1 MKYIIL
7 TLLIMT
13 AGMQNFAQERNLE
26 KMKHEIQQ
34 AIDSSQGTFAVAFKD
49 LKTGN
54 RFSINGDEIFH
65 AASTMKTP
73 VMMEVFKQVSE
84 GRYAL
89 TDSVLIKNE
98 FKSIVD
104 GSLFSLD
111 STDDSDRELYKE
123 IDSKQTLFSLMR
135 RMIDMS
141 SNLATNLIIDLV
153 GAKNVNTTM
162 EKLGL
167 KNLKVLRGV
176 EDQKAY
182 DMKLNNVTTAND
194 QLILYEKIAKGKFI
208 NKRSCE
214 EMVEILSKQK
224 HNEIIPAY
232 LPKNILIAH
241 KTGSITGVEHDG
253 GIIFLP
259 DGHKYI
265 LILLSKELVDA
276 KAGIETLA
284 KISKIVYEYV
294 AGSKYHICL

>member
-1 MKYIIL
+1 MRYLIL
-7 TLLIMT
+7 TLGII
-13 AGMQNFAQERNLE
+13 AVGAASYAQERNVS
-26 KMKHEIQQ
+26 KMKQEIQQ
-34 AIDSSQGTFAVAFKD
+34 IIDSSQGTFAVAFKD
-49 LKTGN
+49 LQSGN
-54 RFSINGDEIFH
+54 QFSINGDEIFH

-73 VMMEVFKQVSE
+73 VMMEVFKQVNQ

-111 STDDSDRELYKE
+111 STDDSDPELYKQ
-123 IDSKQTLFSLMR
+123 IDTKQTLSSLME

-141 SNLATNLIIDLV
+141 SNLATNLIIELV

-162 EKLGL
+162 EKLGV

-182 DMKLNNVTTAND
+182 DLKLNNVTTAND
-194 QLILYEKIAKGKFI
+194 QLILYEKLAKGKFI
-208 NKRSCE
+208 NKHSCK
-214 EMVEILSKQK
+214 EMIEILSKQK
-224 HNEIIPAY
+224 HNEMIPAY
-232 LPKNILIAH
+232 LPKNILVAH

-259 DGHKYI
+259 NGHKYI

-284 KISKIVYEYV
+284 NISKIVYQYV
-294 AGSKYHICL
+294 SGSK